1 MKLLVI
7 DGASPEH
14 ARLCRLLEGG
24 DRNRPCVA
32 GSAAELQAMLARRRP
47 GELVLLQAGNAR
59 LAGPQTHPRCRICAC
74 VRGGLQQV
82 PVEEIRY
89 FLAEHK
95 YVWVRTAQGRLL
107 IRESLQALA
116 QEFAAGFVRIHR
128 NALVATR
135 YLAGLSGPARG
146 GSRVRLD
153 GIDEMLP
160 VSRRRVAALRRLIRT
175 GQGDPITSSH
185 AVIANAAKQSSDW

>member
-7 DGASPEH
+7 DSASPEH
-14 ARLCRLLEGG
+14 ARLHRLLHGG
-24 DRNRPCVA
+24 DRNRPCLVD
-32 GSAAELQAMLARRRP
+32 SAAELQAMLARRRP
-47 GELVLLQAGNAR
+47 GDLVLLQAGSAR
-59 LAGPQTHPRCRICAC
+59 HPGPQTDARCQICAC

-82 PVEEIRY
+82 PVAEVRY

-95 YVWVRTAQGRLL
+95 YVWVRTAQGRVL

-135 YLAGLSGPARG
+135 YLAGLSGPVRG
-146 GSRVRLD
+146 GCRVRLE
-153 GIDEMLP
+153 GIEERLP
-160 VSRRRVAALRRLIRT
+160 VSRRRVAALRRLIRR
-175 GQGDPITSSH
+175 GQGDPNISSL
-185 AVIANAAKQSSDW
+185 AVIAGAATQSPDS